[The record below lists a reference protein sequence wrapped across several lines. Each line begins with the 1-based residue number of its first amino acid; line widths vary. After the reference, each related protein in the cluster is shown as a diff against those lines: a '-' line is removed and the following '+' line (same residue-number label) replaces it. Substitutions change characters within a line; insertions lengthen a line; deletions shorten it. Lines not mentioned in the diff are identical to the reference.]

1 MTGGFSF
8 TVTDLARFLGKSP
21 VTLRSWERQGLLS
34 FPRDP
39 SGDRKFST
47 TDIREAASKA
57 RSLKRISNK
66 RLQYIETCVTM
77 LEIIERENKKCK

>member
-1 MTGGFSF
+1 MTGKFSF

-47 TDIREAASKA
+47 TDIREAANKA

-77 LEIIERENKKCK
+77 LEIIERENIK